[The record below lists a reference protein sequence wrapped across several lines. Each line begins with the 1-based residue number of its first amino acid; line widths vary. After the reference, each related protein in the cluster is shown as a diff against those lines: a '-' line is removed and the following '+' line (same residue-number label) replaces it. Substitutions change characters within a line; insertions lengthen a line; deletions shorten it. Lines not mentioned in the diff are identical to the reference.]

1 MTSHPL
7 RRCSVADLLRDLR
20 RSSRI
25 FLRAP
30 GLALLAVVAFGLGI
44 GLTTVMFSI
53 VHGAMLRGLP
63 FEEGHRIVAME
74 LANPSQGID
83 EMALP
88 YQDYLAWE
96 DQRKTLSGMGAY
108 YTGTVNVAGTER
120 PQRFDG
126 AFITAGGLDLLGLRP
141 LLGRLHRPDE
151 DVQGASPTILLGHHV
166 WRDHFGSDPGI
177 LGRSLRVN
185 GETATVIG
193 VMPEGFRFPFRQDVW
208 LPLRADRLTPRD
220 EGTRVNVFGRMAPG
234 VDVDQVQMDLSAISA
249 RLASAFPET
258 NEGVVPVVQTF
269 VEDSIGDEP
278 RTLLLTM
285 LIAVSFV
292 LLIACFNVANL
303 LLVRAASRSREV
315 AIRTALGARQSRL
328 IADHLMEALVLALAG
343 ALLGLGIAAV
353 GIRLFTNAVSGTN
366 PPYWLQFDLNPV
378 VLLFTVGLATAA
390 AVVAG
395 LIPALQAS
403 GARTHDLLKDESRGG
418 TSLRL
423 GRLTRG
429 LVVGEVALSV
439 ALLASAGLM
448 IRSIVNVGNLELS
461 YTPEQVFSARVGL
474 FETDFPT
481 VEERRAFWTEVDERL
496 RTLPGVEATALTSV
510 LPATGGGA
518 PQVMLQGEVY
528 PQDRDVP
535 RARSIIVTPGFETV
549 VGMGLLEGR
558 LLGTE
563 DDAGATPAAMVSRGF
578 VERFFPGGGSPLGR
592 QLRFGVPSSPDAPWL
607 TIVGVVED
615 QFHSPDD
622 DFAWAVYT
630 PLAQSDARFMS
641 IVARVEGGDPMTL
654 TPQVRELVA
663 SVHADTP
670 IYFVQHLGE
679 ALRQQTWF
687 YTVFGVLFAAFGAAA
702 LFLASV
708 GLYGVLAFSVR
719 RRTAELGIR
728 MALGADARQV
738 RTLILRQGFLQI
750 GIGLVIGMG
759 LALLLGGALGSFL
772 FQVQPRDPLV
782 LLGTAGLLLLTGMLA
797 SILPVRRATR
807 VDPMVALRS

>member
-1 MTSHPL
+1 M
-7 RRCSVADLLRDLR
+7 
-20 RSSRI
+20 
-25 FLRAP
+25 
-30 GLALLAVVAFGLGI
+30 LAVVAFGLGI

-63 FEEGHRIVAME
+63 FEEGDRILAMAV
-74 LANPSQGID
+74 ANPSEGID
-83 EMALP
+83 QMGVA
-88 YQDYLAWE
+88 YQDYLAWAE
-96 DQRKTLSGMGAY
+96 EQQTLSAMGAY
-108 YTGTVNVAGTER
+108 NTGTVNVAGTER

-141 LLGRLHRPDE
+141 HLGRLHRPDE
-151 DVQGASPTILLGHHV
+151 DIPGASLTLVLGHHV
-166 WRDHFGSDPGI
+166 WQDHFGSDPGI
-177 LGRSLRVN
+177 VGRSLRVN

-193 VMPEGFRFPFRQDVW
+193 VLPEGVRFPYRQDVW
-208 LPLRADRLTPRD
+208 LPLRGDPLSPRD
-220 EGTRVNVFGRMAPG
+220 GGTRVNVFGRMAPG
-234 VDVDQVQMDLSAISA
+234 VELDGVHLDLSGVSA
-249 RLASAFPET
+249 RLATAFPET

-269 VEDSIGDEP
+269 MDDAIGDEA
-278 RTLLLTM
+278 RTLLVTM

-315 AIRTALGARQSRL
+315 AIRTALGARRVRL
-328 IADHLMEALVLALAG
+328 IGEHLMEALVLALAG

-366 PPYWLQFDLNPV
+366 PPYWLHFDLNPV

-390 AVVAG
+390 ALVAG

-403 GARTHDLLKDESRGG
+403 GDRAHDLLKDESRGG

-423 GRLTRG
+423 SRLTRV

-448 IRSIVNVGNLELS
+448 IRSIVNVGNLELGF
-461 YTPEQVFSARVGL
+461 TPTQVFSARIGL

-481 VEERRAFWTEVDERL
+481 VEERRAFWIEVEERL
-496 RTLPGVEATALTSV
+496 RTLPGVEATALSSA
-510 LPATGGGA
+510 LPGTGSGT

-528 PQDRDVP
+528 AQDRDVP
-535 RARSIIVTPGFETV
+535 RARSLLVTPGFDEV

-558 LLGTE
+558 LLGSE
-563 DDAGATPAAMVSRGF
+563 DQEGSTPAALVSRGF
-578 VERFFPGGGSPLGR
+578 VERFLPGGESPLGR
-592 QLRFGVPSSPDAPWL
+592 QIRFGVPSSGEAPWM

-615 QFHSPDD
+615 QFHTPDD
-622 DFAWAVYT
+622 DTPWAVYT

-641 IVARVEGGDPMTL
+641 VLARVEEGDPMVL
-654 TPQVRELVA
+654 APQVRELVA

-670 IYFVQHLGE
+670 IYFVQHVGE
-679 ALRQQTWF
+679 AIRQQTWF

-728 MALGADARQV
+728 MALGADAGQV
-738 RTLILRQGFLQI
+738 RSLILRQGLVQI
-750 GIGLVIGMG
+750 GIGLALGMG
-759 LALLLGGALGSFL
+759 LALLLGGALAGFL
-772 FQVQPRDPLV
+772 FQVQPRDPVV
-782 LLGTAGLLLLTGMLA
+782 LMGTAALLLLTGLLA
-797 SILPVRRATR
+797 SVLPVRRATR